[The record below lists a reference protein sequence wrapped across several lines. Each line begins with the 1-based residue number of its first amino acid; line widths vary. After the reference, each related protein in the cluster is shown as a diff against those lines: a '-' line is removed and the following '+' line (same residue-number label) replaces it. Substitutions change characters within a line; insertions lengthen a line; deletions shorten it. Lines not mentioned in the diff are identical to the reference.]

1 MRIDALDTPAEFI
14 STAPDGECVVEVE
27 LLKVLGVIL
36 AIAGAFI
43 AGQGFAKGPDSV
55 ASLAEQLSPAVVNI
69 STSRMVAGGYGV
81 PYPEVPEGSP
91 LGDLFDE
98 RNPNNGEGEERMQ
111 EARSLGSGFIVSA
124 DGTVVT
130 NNHVIDGAS
139 EIEIYFSDGSH
150 LPARLVGAD
159 AKMDLA
165 VLKVEAG
172 HPLPF
177 VSFGDSD
184 AAKVGDWV
192 MAIGNPFGLGGSVTL
207 GIVSARNRDIQSGPY
222 DQFIQ
227 TDAAINQGNSG
238 GPLFDMDGK
247 VVGINTAIIAQ
258 GGSSLGIGF
267 AVPGNLAKPV
277 LDQLAQYGE
286 TRRGWLG
293 VAIQEVSEDIAAS
306 LGLSSTA
313 GALVV
318 DVTKGGPAEGK
329 VQVGDIILDFDG
341 KPITRMRDLPRVVAE
356 TAVGKGA
363 TVRLYR
369 NGTEQTLSITL
380 GRLEDGEKLIAAN
393 TGAAPTDQP
402 IPAPEAPAAPDPA
415 APTAEELSPPA
426 ALPDL
431 VGFDLAVLDDAR
443 RAEYGLT
450 PESEGLVVIAVRPAS
465 DAESKGMVPGLLLTE
480 VNQKPVASIDEATA
494 LVSAAREA
502 GRPAVLFKLTDTTGA
517 SRFVAVKLG

>member
-1 MRIDALDTPAEFI
+1 M
-14 STAPDGECVVEVE
+14 
-27 LLKVLGVIL
+27 LKVLGFIL
-36 AIAGAFI
+36 AISGSLVAAP
-43 AGQGFAKGPDSV
+43 AFAKGPDSV
-55 ASLAEQLSPAVVNI
+55 AGLAEQLSPAVVNI
-69 STSRMVAGGYGV
+69 STSRMVPGGFGV

-98 RNPNNGEGEERMQ
+98 RNPNNGEGEDRME

-124 DGTVVT
+124 DGTIVT
-130 NNHVIDGAS
+130 NNHVIEGAT
-139 EIEIYFSDGSH
+139 EIEIYFADGSH
-150 LPARLVGAD
+150 MPATIVGAD
-159 AKMDLA
+159 DKMDLA
-165 VLKVEAG
+165 VLKVESDK
-172 HPLPF
+172 PLPF
-177 VSFGDSD
+177 VEFGNSDS
-184 AAKVGDWV
+184 AKVGDWV

-267 AVPGNLAKPV
+267 AVPGNLARPV
-277 LDQLAQYGE
+277 LDQLSQYGE

-329 VQVGDIILDFDG
+329 VQVGDIILQFDG
-341 KPITRMRDLPRVVAE
+341 KPIARMRDLPRVVAE
-356 TAVGKGA
+356 TAVGKA
-363 TVRLYR
+363 VAVRLYR
-369 NGTEQTLSITL
+369 NGSDESLNITL
-380 GRLEDGEKLIAAN
+380 GRLEDGEKLIAQNA
-393 TGAAPTDQP
+393 GAPATDQP
-402 IPAPEAPAAPDPA
+402 LAPDAPAPEPDPA
-415 APTAEELSPPA
+415 EPTSEELSPPA
-426 ALPDL
+426 AMPDL
-431 VGFDLAVLDDAR
+431 VGFDIAVLDEAR
-443 RAEYGLT
+443 RAEYGLA
-450 PESEGLVVIAVRPAS
+450 PETEGLVVVSVRPGS
-465 DAESKGMVPGLLLTE
+465 DAETKGMVPGLVLSE
-480 VNQKPVASIDEATA
+480 VNQKPVATVEDVTA
-494 LVSAAREA
+494 LVSAARDD
-502 GRPAVLFKLTDTTGA
+502 GRPAVLFKLTDATGA